1 MYIYAYMW
9 VLVIHRVALFPS
21 YHPSSVSVHKLDN
34 TCGILVPQVDV
45 STVTSTDHKFTARS
59 VEVHSLH
66 CNMTKE
72 EVSVRLGEIGSHVW
86 MMVVKW
92 ISLWHWF
99 FFYQWRCYDVPC
111 ISCGSR
117 LHRCGWS
124 QTGRCPRRCSW
135 QGALGTHTKKR
146 IILIHFVD
154 LPCELKYVCN
164 TLTVLDIYLCHRDC
178 TPGRL
183 CWFWTH
189 WTPGVRDKTFSKH
202 RCCRSRLFSSGRR
215 S

>member
-72 EVSVRLGEIGSHVW
+72 EVSVRLGEIGSHV
-86 MMVVKW
+86 
-92 ISLWHWF
+92 
-99 FFYQWRCYDVPC
+99 
-111 ISCGSR
+111 
-117 LHRCGWS
+117 
-124 QTGRCPRRCSW
+124 
-135 QGALGTHTKKR
+135 
-146 IILIHFVD
+146 
-154 LPCELKYVCN
+154 
-164 TLTVLDIYLCHRDC
+164 
-178 TPGRL
+178 
-183 CWFWTH
+183 
-189 WTPGVRDKTFSKH
+189 
-202 RCCRSRLFSSGRR
+202 
-215 S
+215 

>member
-1 MYIYAYMW
+1 MS
-9 VLVIHRVALFPS
+9 LVSLAVVGSIAV
-21 YHPSSVSVHKLDN
+21 VGVK
-34 TCGILVPQVDV
+34 QVDV
-45 STVTSTDHKFTARS
+45 LVVVAG
-59 VEVHSLH
+59 
-66 CNMTKE
+66 KE
-72 EVSVRLGEIGSHVW
+72 
-86 MMVVKW
+86 
-92 ISLWHWF
+92 LWE
-99 FFYQWRCYDVPC
+99 
-111 ISCGSR
+111 
-117 LHRCGWS
+117 
-124 QTGRCPRRCSW
+124 
-135 QGALGTHTKKR
+135 HTQKKR